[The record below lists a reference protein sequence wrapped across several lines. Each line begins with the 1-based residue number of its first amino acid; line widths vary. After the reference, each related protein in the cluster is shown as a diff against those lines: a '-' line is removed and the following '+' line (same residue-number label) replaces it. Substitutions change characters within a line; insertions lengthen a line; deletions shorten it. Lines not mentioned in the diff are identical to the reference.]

1 MFQDIQYGL
10 RMLAKNPGFTAI
22 AVLTLSLGIGAN
34 TAIFSVV
41 NGVLLRD
48 LPFPE
53 SDRIVT
59 LWENNTTDGLERD
72 DVSPANFLDWRDRQ
86 KSFEDLAFANPF
98 SFDYVADGEP
108 VTIRSA
114 LVSKGFFD
122 VLGAS
127 PLHGRV
133 FAPEE
138 YEAGKDKVVI
148 LSYGL
153 WQRRFGSDPKV
164 IGTKLT
170 LDEEPMT
177 VVGVMRPDFR
187 LHLFDVD
194 EEMWGPE
201 VITDDLKSR
210 RKATYFKVIGRL
222 KPGITIE
229 QARAEM
235 TGIANNLAAEYPATN
250 TGIGVTAITL
260 PDHLSGKWRLALFIL
275 LGAVGFVLLIAC
287 TNVANLLLARGADRE
302 RELAIRAAMGAGRW
316 RLLRQLLTES
326 LLIAILGC
334 GIGILLA
341 RWCVHL
347 LVAFNPADIPR
358 LDQVSVDGT
367 TLIFVTAIGFFTALL
382 FGIAPAL
389 KFSRPNLQRSLKEA
403 GPTLAGTTSHRLR
416 GALVVTEI
424 ALAVVLLIGAGLLMR
439 SFVTLINVD
448 PGFAIDRVA
457 SLQVFIWDRYTTPDQ
472 RRAYVAETL
481 QRIEQMPD
489 VEAAGITT
497 ALPIL
502 ESSAMTS
509 VPISIDGQPPRPAGQ
524 EPVAQNSIA
533 TAGYFNAIGARLL
546 RGRLFNQFDTGS
558 SLRVAV
564 INDTMAKR
572 YWPTEDP
579 IGRKFSLRSGGRS
592 EPGPVTLEIA
602 GIVSDLRQDGLDKN
616 PRPEFFRPH
625 AQAPSGSLI
634 YVIRTR
640 SDAAALIP
648 ALRASIWKT
657 SPGQPFYSVTTMD
670 RLVSDSLKAR
680 RFNVALLGAFAGL
693 ALMLALTGVY
703 GVMSFVMRQRTH
715 EIGVRVALGAKAR
728 DIATLVLKHGFRL
741 AIIGTVIGA
750 LAAFALTRLMSALL
764 FGVTATD
771 PATFVAVAVLIPVIA
786 LIACYIPAR
795 RAMKVDPLVALRYE

>member
-122 VLGAS
+122 VLGAW

-138 YEAGKDKVVI
+138 YDAGKDKVVI

-153 WQRRFGSDPKV
+153 WQRRFGSDLKI

-170 LDEEPMT
+170 LDEEPRT

-194 EEMWGPE
+194 EEMWGPD
-201 VITDDLKSR
+201 VITDDLKSQ
-210 RKATYFKVIGRL
+210 RKATYLKVIGRL
-222 KPGITIE
+222 KPGVTIE

-235 TGIANNLAAEYPATN
+235 SGIANNLATEYPATN
-250 TGIGVTAITL
+250 TGIGVNAITL
-260 PDHLSGKWRLALFIL
+260 PEHLSGKWRLALFIL

-326 LLIAILGC
+326 LLIAIFGC

-341 RWCVHL
+341 RWCVQL

-367 TLIFVTAIGFFTALL
+367 TLIFV
-382 FGIAPAL
+382 
-389 KFSRPNLQRSLKEA
+389 
-403 GPTLAGTTSHRLR
+403 
-416 GALVVTEI
+416 
-424 ALAVVLLIGAGLLMR
+424 
-439 SFVTLINVD
+439 
-448 PGFAIDRVA
+448 
-457 SLQVFIWDRYTTPDQ
+457 
-472 RRAYVAETL
+472 
-481 QRIEQMPD
+481 
-489 VEAAGITT
+489 
-497 ALPIL
+497 
-502 ESSAMTS
+502 
-509 VPISIDGQPPRPAGQ
+509 
-524 EPVAQNSIA
+524 
-533 TAGYFNAIGARLL
+533 
-546 RGRLFNQFDTGS
+546 
-558 SLRVAV
+558 
-564 INDTMAKR
+564 
-572 YWPTEDP
+572 
-579 IGRKFSLRSGGRS
+579 
-592 EPGPVTLEIA
+592 
-602 GIVSDLRQDGLDKN
+602 
-616 PRPEFFRPH
+616 
-625 AQAPSGSLI
+625 
-634 YVIRTR
+634 
-640 SDAAALIP
+640 
-648 ALRASIWKT
+648 
-657 SPGQPFYSVTTMD
+657 
-670 RLVSDSLKAR
+670 
-680 RFNVALLGAFAGL
+680 
-693 ALMLALTGVY
+693 
-703 GVMSFVMRQRTH
+703 
-715 EIGVRVALGAKAR
+715 
-728 DIATLVLKHGFRL
+728 
-741 AIIGTVIGA
+741 
-750 LAAFALTRLMSALL
+750 
-764 FGVTATD
+764 
-771 PATFVAVAVLIPVIA
+771 
-786 LIACYIPAR
+786 
-795 RAMKVDPLVALRYE
+795 